1 MTKAKY
7 LAYSFIEKT
16 RRERTARNLRK
27 KGYKVIVKGTYILT
41 NASGITV
48 HQAQAE

>member
-1 MTKAKY
+1 MGKL
-7 LAYSFIEKT
+7 LAYSFIDKT

-27 KGYKVIVKGTYILT
+27 KGYKVKVSGTYILT
-41 NASGITV
+41 TASGITV